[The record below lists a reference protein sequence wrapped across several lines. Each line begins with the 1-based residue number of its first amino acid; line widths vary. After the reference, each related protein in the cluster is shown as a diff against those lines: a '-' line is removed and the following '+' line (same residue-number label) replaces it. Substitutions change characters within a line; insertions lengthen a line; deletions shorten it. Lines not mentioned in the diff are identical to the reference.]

1 VAVGVGGD
9 AYGTIEARS
18 VVASISAPT
27 ASSSSRSYNTRHLVL
42 AILLVSDG
50 LCFVGALS
58 LSHALRFG
66 RMEPGM
72 PEAVLATI
80 AVAVWIGAFAAFGL
94 YRPDLL
100 SAPEE
105 LRRTISASSVGTAL
119 LSVEAF
125 WLHSSPARSW
135 IGLMWILAIVFEL
148 GTRRV
153 WRWNQA
159 RLRLNGRLV
168 FRTLVVGTDREA
180 VKLARQL
187 DERGNGFAV
196 LGFVATSS
204 SMSIPGQWPAVPSR
218 VAGSIERLEEL
229 IREHAV
235 QCLFVT
241 SSLSSDEM
249 LRLFQVARRE
259 KIEVRISANLPQTLA
274 SRVTVHDM
282 GGAMTLCL
290 HPVTLSGPKAAFKR
304 GFDITFSSLGL
315 LISLPLWLAIAVAIR
330 ATSAGPVLFRQERV
344 TKGGRRFTIYKFRT
358 MACDRGEEAA
368 ALNTATLLFKMEND
382 PRLTRVG
389 ILLRRLSLD
398 ELPQLLNIVRGDM
411 SLVGP
416 RPLSAEQINNIEDVE
431 RLYERQE
438 VRAGLTGWW
447 QVNGRSN
454 LSPEE
459 TFRLDGFYVENW
471 SMTLDLYILIKTV
484 GAVITQRG
492 AY

>member
-1 VAVGVGGD
+1 VAVRLGGD
-9 AYGTIEARS
+9 GYNTIEAGS
-18 VVASISAPT
+18 VVSPVSAST
-27 ASSSSRSYNTRHLVL
+27 TSRSKGSFNPKHLIL
-42 AILLVSDG
+42 ILLVSDA
-50 LCFVGALS
+50 LCFVGAIS
-58 LSHALRFG
+58 LSHVLRFG

-72 PEAVLATI
+72 PETVLVTI
-80 AVAVWIGAFAAFGL
+80 ALGVWVGAFAAFGL

-105 LRRTISASSVGTAL
+105 LRRTISASSVGAAL

-135 IGLMWILAIVFEL
+135 IGLLWILAIVFEL

-153 WRWNQA
+153 WRWYEA
-159 RLRLNGRLV
+159 RLRSNGRLV

-204 SMSIPGQWPAVPSR
+204 SMSIPGQWPAVPSP

-229 IREHAV
+229 IREHAA

-241 SSLSSDEM
+241 SGVSSDEM

-259 KIEVRISANLPQTLA
+259 KIEVRISANLPETLA

-290 HPVTLSGPKAAFKR
+290 HPVRLSGAKAGFKR
-304 GFDITFSSLGL
+304 GFDILFSSLGL
-315 LISLPLWLAIAVAIR
+315 LISLPLWLVIAVAIR

-358 MACDRGEEAA
+358 MTRDDEEEAA
-368 ALNTATLLFKMEND
+368 ALSTATLLFKMEND
-382 PRLTRVG
+382 PRLTKVG
-389 ILLRRLSLD
+389 ILLRRFSLD
-398 ELPQLLNIVRGDM
+398 ELPQLLNILRGDM

-416 RPLSAEQINNIEDVE
+416 RPLSAEQVNNIDDVE
-431 RLYERQE
+431 RLSERQE

-447 QVNGRSN
+447 QVNGRSD